1 MGSEAQSTN
10 FFQETEIWTVWQGP
24 RANPDVLCWVGQ
36 HKKSRHFTGF
46 FLIFIQNDEND
57 SKNAHFG

>member
-10 FFQETEIWTVWQGP
+10 FFQETEIWTVWQVT
-24 RANPDVLCWVGQ
+24 RVNPEDACWVGQ

-46 FLIFIQNDEND
+46 FLIFY
-57 SKNAHFG
+57 SKR